1 MSNAKVVEKL
11 TKERFI
17 EGMYDSN
24 RCGFC
29 NDFGKKVKP
38 YICTNCWEMIDKFV
52 QAERE
57 ILDDCIER
65 MDRARN
71 ILTKGEPTWDNNWG
85 LLDTKLEK
93 EKLKSI
99 RED

>member
-1 MSNAKVVEKL
+1 MNKK
-11 TKERFI
+11 I
-17 EGMYDSN
+17 EEVLENHFPKGHSA
-24 RCGFC
+24 RGEALVLHAIAQIEL
-29 NDFGKKVKP
+29 KKA
-38 YICTNCWEMIDKFV
+38 V

-65 MDRARN
+65 MDRVRN

-93 EKLKSI
+93 EKIKAI